1 MFNSF
6 LLNIFEKY
14 AELLKRR
21 FSDDFAEVGTDEAL
35 AWAILITWQI
45 VSTDDYMPMPIDNAE
60 QFDKV
65 ISVSWYTPEKP
76 REELKYASEGSLVRL
91 ATDLIQ
97 LSTCPTV
104 FSNVSPL
111 LH

>member
-6 LLNIFEKY
+6 TLNIFEKY

-21 FSDDFAEVGTDEAL
+21 FSDDFAEVGANETLAL
-35 AWAILITWQI
+35 DLLIIRQI

-76 REELKYASEGSLVRL
+76 REELKYVCEVPWNQSG
-91 ATDLIQ
+91 D
-97 LSTCPTV
+97 
-104 FSNVSPL
+104 
-111 LH
+111 